1 MLGLN
6 VKVPLLMNSLITLL
20 SQLRFPSR
28 SALLHA
34 CKISLCVS
42 ALLGVPG
49 APAWAAS
56 GADSNR
62 FAATDA
68 PTVSFSALSFAPT
81 DSPVQS
87 NEVTL
92 SGLSKPVAISVQ
104 GGDYSINGRA
114 FVTTPGILVNGAK
127 LIVRV
132 QTSPLFGTTSTCR
145 VTIGPNTFNFAVTTQ
160 TKTPLTSVTQVLKN
174 NDPAAFV
181 DPNGILVINGSP
193 TQTFELRDD
202 VPSNTVIQLA
212 TDSPITLKAGKQ
224 VLVYRQMDR
233 NSLLITLGN
242 SNHTIDLQIERGLY
256 QIDSGAIGDYL
267 PIGYGK
273 DGTSYLQTQTSSTS
287 TLIGRRLGVTVA
299 YLRSGGRATY
309 SLSPNTDPN
318 STTSNTPTTTGTN
331 SSGSNGTTI
340 FPGETLET
348 NVLGS
353 LARIRFGSPDGDQK
367 GPGDP
372 LTVKNADTNTVIPSL
387 SGSLSR
393 LSTNATLLDVV
404 QQGLN
409 NRYGV
414 SISRISQ
421 SADTGVISFTAGGTA
436 YRFIPLGQ
444 PTVVLSSSAPVSSA
458 PANSFAATSSSSTG
472 SFTLTAQSISLT
484 MASSLAY
491 FTDLSTALTNLDAKS
506 TLTLRS
512 DGSMKIFLS
521 GNNYVTVAGGVA
533 TGGNGTATPTFSIDA
548 SGNLS
553 FIDSTNATQSL
564 YPVFSDVST
573 VDSTAKSYDSSASA
587 TQNGDGTATLVVG
600 GASSTLKPDYSVI
613 TTPTA
618 HAAEQIWLDGSK
630 IYIQYSDSTAQS
642 FVIK

>member
-6 VKVPLLMNSLITLL
+6 LKVPFLMNSVTTLL
-20 SQLRFPSR
+20 RQLRFPSR
-28 SALLHA
+28 SAFQKTCA
-34 CKISLCVS
+34 IGLCIPM
-42 ALLGVPG
+42 LLGALSVP
-49 APAWAAS
+49 AFAAS
-56 GADSNR
+56 SATTGSNH

-68 PTVSFSALSFAPT
+68 PTVSFNALSFAPT
-81 DSPVQS
+81 DSPVRS
-87 NEVTL
+87 NEVTF
-92 SGLSKPVAISVQ
+92 SGLSKPVAISIK
-104 GGDYSINGRA
+104 GGEYSINGRD
-114 FVTTPGILVNGAK
+114 FVTTPGIIVNGAK
-127 LIVRV
+127 LVIRV
-132 QTSPLFGTTSTCR
+132 QTSALFGTTTTAN
-145 VTIGPNTFNFAVTTQ
+145 VTIGPNTFNFSVTTQ
-160 TKTPLTSVTQVLKN
+160 TKTPLTSVTQALKN
-174 NDPAAFV
+174 NDPSAFV

-242 SNHTIDLQIERGLY
+242 SSKTIDLQIERGLY

-273 DGTSYLQTQTSSTS
+273 DGTSYLQTQTNKTS
-287 TLIGRRLGVTVA
+287 TLIGRRQGVTVA
-299 YLRSGGRATY
+299 YLRSGGKATY
-309 SLSPNTDPN
+309 SLSLNTDPN
-318 STTSNTPTTTGTN
+318 STSTNSPTTTGTN
-331 SSGSNGTTI
+331 SSGSNGTAI

-348 NVLGS
+348 NEFGS

-387 SGSLSR
+387 SGTLSR
-393 LSTNATLLDVV
+393 LNTNSSLLDVV

-414 SISRISQ
+414 SLSKISQ
-421 SADTGVISFTAGGTA
+421 SATTGVISFTAGNNS

-444 PTVVLSSSAPVSSA
+444 PTVVLSSAAPV
-458 PANSFAATSSSSTG
+458 NSFAATSSSASG

-491 FTDLSTALTNLDAKS
+491 FTDLSTALTSLDPNS

-564 YPVFSDVST
+564 YPVFSDVTT
-573 VDSTAKSYDSSASA
+573 VDSTAKSYDSTATA
-587 TQNGDGTATLVVG
+587 TQNGDGTATLTIG
-600 GASSTLKPDYSVI
+600 SASSTLVPDYSVI
-613 TTPTA
+613 STPAA

-630 IYIQYSDSTAQS
+630 VYIQYSDSTAQS